1 MIPHVPEESVHGFDV
16 VNEPV
21 PDEVENAT
29 MPVGFVPVT
38 VAVQVVVVP
47 AENDGQ
53 ETPVVEVALL
63 TVTGVDPCLA
73 ALFEFPE

>member
-1 MIPHVPEESVHGFDV
+1 MHGFDV

-21 PDEVENAT
+21 PDEVENTT

-38 VAVQVVVVP
+38 VAVQVVVAP

-53 ETPVVEVALL
+53 ETPVVEVALF
-63 TVTGVDPCLA
+63 TVTGVDPCPA